1 MLSLKEGSETI
12 DEASEDK
19 SRNLEIEQLE
29 VDPYCITGM
38 QTSIKWLFHVH
49 MDGRRAV

>member
-1 MLSLKEGSETI
+1 MMLSPKKGSETI

-29 VDPYCITGM
+29 VDQYCITGM
-38 QTSIKWLFHVH
+38 QTSINWIFYVH
-49 MDGRRAV
+49 IDEE

>member
-1 MLSLKEGSETI
+1 MLSLEEGSETN

-29 VDPYCITGM
+29 VDQYCSASM
-38 QTSIKWLFHVH
+38 
-49 MDGRRAV
+49 